1 MPQRRPARPTLAAVA
16 ASVVLLLGACSSD
29 GGSDAADDPAP
40 TTEGSPTTDAAETT
54 TTAPEA
60 EPLQLLVSN
69 DDGYDAEGI
78 DALVVGL
85 QELEGVEITVVAP
98 LEQQSGTG
106 GKSTEGPLAVTD
118 VELNSGFP
126 ATAVDGFPSDSIR
139 VAMDEQGIEPDLVI
153 TGINEGQNV
162 GPFVDISGTIGA
174 ARAAARR
181 GVPALATSQGTG
193 DTFDYEAAVPFILDW
208 VTEHREAIEAG
219 EEPVAVTNLNIP
231 SCSTG
236 ELRELVEVEPDPTAD
251 GGLSLGPQ
259 DCAST
264 VPFDAAAGDVTAF
277 VNGFATISVVPG
289 EPVDPPEV
297 TPSE

>member
-1 MPQRRPARPTLAAVA
+1 MKNRPVLAALA
-16 ASVVLLLGACSSD
+16 TSVVLLLASCGSEGSD
-29 GGSDAADDPAP
+29 GADPAP
-40 TTEGSPTTDAAETT
+40 EGNEAEETT
-54 TTAPEA
+54 TTVAPV
-60 EPLQLLVSN
+60 EPLEILVSN
-69 DDGYDAEGI
+69 DDGYSAEGI

-85 QELEGVEITVVAP
+85 QELDDVEITVVAP

-106 GKSTEGPLAVTD
+106 GKTTEGPLAVTD
-118 VELNSGFP
+118 VELASGYP
-126 ATAVDGFPSDSIR
+126 AKAVDGFPSDSIR

-193 DTFDYEAAVPFILDW
+193 DTFDYEAAVPLIIEW
-208 VTEHREAIEAG
+208 VEEHRDAIAAG
-219 EEPVAVTNLNIP
+219 DEPVAVTNLNIP

-236 ELRELVEVEPDPTAD
+236 ELRDLVEVEADPTAD
-251 GGLSLGPQ
+251 GGTALGPQ

-264 VPFDAAAGDVTAF
+264 APFDEAAGDVAAF
-277 VNGFATISVVPG
+277 IIGFATISEVPT
-289 EPVDPPEV
+289 EPA
-297 TPSE
+297 TPAE